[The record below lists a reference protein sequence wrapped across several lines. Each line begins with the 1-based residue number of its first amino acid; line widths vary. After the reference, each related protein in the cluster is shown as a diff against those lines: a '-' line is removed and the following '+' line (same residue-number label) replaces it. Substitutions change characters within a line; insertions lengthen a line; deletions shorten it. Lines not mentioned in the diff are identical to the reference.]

1 MKTLVTTKM
10 VKVSLDLEEEL
21 HKAIRKKA
29 IDKGITMKA
38 HIIELIEKGKRVE
51 ETGDIEKTEE
61 QSATVQASS
70 IAGWLV
76 IVQGGG
82 LVGTIQTKSVKVTDG
97 AKRRKSVNVTE
108 IIQVQMHV
116 V

>member
-1 MKTLVTTKM
+1 M
-10 VKVSLDLEEEL
+10 VKVSLDLEEDL

-51 ETGDIEKTEE
+51 ETEDIEKAEE
-61 QSATVQASS
+61 QSATVQTNS
-70 IAGWLV
+70 IEKWLV
-76 IVQGGG
+76 IVQGGEI
-82 LVGTIQTKSVKVTDG
+82 VRTIQIKTVIVTDG
-97 AKRRKSVNVTE
+97 IKRHKSINVMV
-108 IIQVQMHV
+108 IIRVQMNV

>member
-1 MKTLVTTKM
+1 MKTLVIAKM

-51 ETGDIEKTEE
+51 ETEDIEKAEE
-61 QSATVQASS
+61 
-70 IAGWLV
+70 
-76 IVQGGG
+76 
-82 LVGTIQTKSVKVTDG
+82 
-97 AKRRKSVNVTE
+97 
-108 IIQVQMHV
+108 
-116 V
+116 

>member
-1 MKTLVTTKM
+1 MKTLVIAKM

-51 ETGDIEKTEE
+51 GTEGIEKTE
-61 QSATVQASS
+61 
-70 IAGWLV
+70 G
-76 IVQGGG
+76 
-82 LVGTIQTKSVKVTDG
+82 
-97 AKRRKSVNVTE
+97 
-108 IIQVQMHV
+108 
-116 V
+116 